1 LSRDDVPFESGFLA
15 SGHPAIASTSEWA
28 VCASA
33 SVNGSIRRAWGQ
45 RLVRHA
51 PAVLAAGLVL
61 TGVLAVAV
69 RLDAPDDGTVV
80 SSWQTYGVVVG
91 VTSGGE
97 PDRLEDGD
105 VVTTIAGRRLADGL
119 GGLARPEPG
128 QEVSY
133 QVLRDVRPLTLQIGR
148 ADPYPLLA
156 AGWGNLLF
164 VFALAGLATALYL
177 RRPEEPA
184 TTPLLIAAAGLL
196 GSTLAFGAGIPAL
209 ALATGGPELWLYNLN
224 VIGAYAIAWGA
235 SLAFTVQVTRAQVWL
250 RRHGTVLA
258 VAYVAAPGLMLV
270 WMAVAAVLAPN
281 GLRWFD
287 LVYAFTTLL
296 VATTLVLG
304 GALGVLA
311 YRRDRDPLS
320 RSRLRW
326 IAGGSITAAVLGLVG
341 WHLPELILGHQL
353 LPSGA
358 IGLSGLPFVVG
369 IAVALRRHRLFDI
382 ERLANRSLVY
392 VTLVA
397 VLVAGYAALVAVL
410 VSGLQLSGTVAAAI
424 AAAAAALAL
433 APLRN
438 AAQRTVNRLMYGHR
452 DDPAGVLAELG
463 ERMQA
468 VMLPDDVLPVV
479 VQTVASSLRL
489 PYVAI
494 DLADA
499 RGELRVAAEHGAP
512 IGTVHT
518 ETLSHH
524 GAEVGRLRVSERGR
538 DDPLEPADLEL
549 LRSLAREVG
558 PAVQAVRLHTDLLR
572 SRAEVVALRE
582 DERRRLRRDLHDG
595 LGPALAAIGLKAGLA
610 AREVPAES
618 PAHGLLD
625 EIDTEVKT
633 SLGDIRRLVEALR
646 PPALDE
652 LGLLGAVQ
660 SRATALAGG
669 LTIEVTG
676 DEPIGALPAAVE
688 TAAYRIVVEAITNA
702 VRHSAGTRCVVSI
715 TIVEDALELSVR
727 DDGGGLAPE
736 RTPGVGLRSMQ
747 ERAAEVGGTLS
758 VLSADNGTVVSGRLP
773 LGLGGSG

>member
-1 LSRDDVPFESGFLA
+1 MRRD
-15 SGHPAIASTSEWA
+15 W
-28 VCASA
+28 
-33 SVNGSIRRAWGQ
+33 RRG
-45 RLVRHA
+45 LVDRA
-51 PAVLAAGLVL
+51 PAALAAILVL
-61 TGVLAVAV
+61 IGLLAVAV
-69 RLDAPDDGTVV
+69 RLDAASDGTVV
-80 SSWQTYGVVVG
+80 SSWRTDGVVVQG
-91 VTSGGE
+91 MSGGE
-97 PDRLEDGD
+97 RTGLQDGE
-105 VVTTIAGRRLADGL
+105 VVTTIAGRRLADVL

-128 QEVSY
+128 QELTY
-133 QVLRDVRPLTLQIGR
+133 QVLSETRPVTVRLDR

-209 ALATGGPELWLYNLN
+209 ALATGGPVLWLYNLN
-224 VIGAYAIAWGA
+224 VIGAYVIAWGA
-235 SLAFTVQVTRAQVWL
+235 VLAFTLQLSRAQTWL
-250 RRHGTVLA
+250 RRERAVLA
-258 VAYVAAPGLMLV
+258 VAYVAPPGLMLG
-270 WMAVAAVLAPN
+270 WMAVAAVIAPN
-281 GLRWFD
+281 GLGWFD

-304 GALGVLA
+304 GVLGILA
-311 YRRDRDPLS
+311 YRRDRDPVS

-326 IAGGSITAAVLGLVG
+326 VAIGSVAACVLGLAG

-369 IAVALRRHRLFDI
+369 IAVALRRHQLFDI
-382 ERLANRSLVY
+382 ERLANRSMVY
-392 VTLVA
+392 VALIAT
-397 VLVAGYAALVAVL
+397 LVAGYAGLVAVL

-438 AAQRTVNRLMYGHR
+438 AAQRTVNRLMYGNR
-452 DDPAGVLAELG
+452 DDPAGVLADLG

-468 VMLPDDVLPVV
+468 VMLPDNVLPVV
-479 VQTVASSLRL
+479 AQTVASSLRL

-499 RGELRVAAEHGAP
+499 TGMFRVAAEHGTP
-512 IGTVHT
+512 IGAVHT
-518 ETLSHH
+518 EMLSHH
-524 GAEVGRLRVSERGR
+524 GAAVGRLRVSERGR
-538 DDPLEPADLEL
+538 DDPLDAADLEL
-549 LRSLAREVG
+549 VRSLAREVG

-610 AREVPAES
+610 ARQLPTES
-618 PAHGLLD
+618 PARDLLG
-625 EIDTEVKT
+625 EIDTEVKA

-652 LGLLGAVQ
+652 LGLLEAVR
-660 SRATALAGG
+660 SRAAALAGDV
-669 LTIEVTG
+669 TIVVTG
-676 DEPIGALPAAVE
+676 NDPIGPLPAAVE

-702 VRHSAGTRCVVSI
+702 VRHSGGTRCLVSI
-715 TIVEDALELSVR
+715 AVGEDALQLSVR
-727 DDGGGLAPE
+727 DDGSGLDPDRA
-736 RTPGVGLRSMQ
+736 PGVGLRSMQ

-758 VLSADNGTVVSGRLP
+758 VRSAADGTVVMARLP
-773 LGLGGSG
+773 LGMGGRS